1 MRCAASI
8 AKLQKERA
16 SLNKNSKIL
25 QEASIKNKQENEKLD
40 ILNQKIKIKL
50 EQYQKL
56 YDKEK
61 RMITLGNKVNKAALK
76 FFNSNKKRALVAE
89 LLRIVEYENSKRKT
103 KPAAVLRKEKR
114 NEISVK
120 KEIEKKVENIK
131 NEKKT
136 ITKKSKK
143 RFLKKHNF
151 KEGDTVRLIDS
162 KSIGIIEKLEKNKVI
177 INYGSFKTKTT
188 TDELE
193 IV

>member
-1 MRCAASI
+1 MILLLLLILGSQGLVTGEAGSSFTFEVAEKNGIPRDLINKAKKKTDRGKVRFDASI

-25 QEASIKNKQENEKLD
+25 QEVSIKNKQENEKLD

-61 RMITLGNKVNKAALK
+61 RMITIGNKVNNAALK

-103 KPAAVLRKEKR
+103 KPSAVLRKEKR

-120 KEIEKKVENIK
+120 VHH
-131 NEKKT
+131 
-136 ITKKSKK
+136 
-143 RFLKKHNF
+143 FF
-151 KEGDTVRLIDS
+151 
-162 KSIGIIEKLEKNKVI
+162 
-177 INYGSFKTKTT
+177 
-188 TDELE
+188 
-193 IV
+193 